1 MPNFGEDQLVF
12 SFFALGAVAISLT
25 FSFKSQKKTEI
36 HYEFLFFYLFLIRDD
51 ANDSIDSAFHGF

>member
-12 SFFALGAVAISLT
+12 SFFVLGAVGISLT
-25 FSFKSQKKTEI
+25 FSFKSQKKQK
-36 HYEFLFFYLFLIRDD
+36 FLMNFCFFILFLIRDD

>member
-12 SFFALGAVAISLT
+12 SFFALGAVGISLT
-25 FSFKSQKKTEI
+25 FSIKSQKKTEI
-36 HYEFLFFYLFLIRDD
+36 PYEFLFFYLFLIRDD